1 MTVNSSPHLPFD
13 VRSFLERPLLPASV
27 ATVGGKGGPVLGSL
41 WFQFAEG
48 RFWFSTRS
56 EPFLQPARNGSL
68 IAVMVETFEPPD
80 QIWLLR
86 ATGKARLEAH
96 EPSRVE
102 AIYRRYLG
110 SEPQNWPAFF
120 RDRLHD
126 KVFELFTVLPERGA
140 VVAFPQFHTRELR
153 WNSLKEC
160 PFV

>member
-1 MTVNSSPHLPFD
+1 MNSSARLPFN

-27 ATVGGKGGPVLGSL
+27 ATVGRKGGPVLGSL
-41 WFQFAEG
+41 WFQFVEG

-56 EPFLQPARNGSL
+56 ESFLQSARNGSL
-68 IAVMVETFEPPD
+68 MAVMVETFEPPD

-86 ATGKARLEAH
+86 ATGKSGLERH

-110 SEPQNWPAFF
+110 PELQNWPTFF

-126 KVFELFTVLPERGA
+126 KTFELFTVLPERG
-140 VVAFPQFHTRELR
+140 VVFAFPQFNTKEFR
-153 WNSLKEC
+153 WDSFKEC
-160 PFV
+160 PLV